1 MASTEFLRRFDEEH
15 LRLFTF
21 NMDTPHEIVNL
32 RAVAL
37 GQALDLPAARIA
49 ERQRQSG
56 RRQDARPHTCGWT
69 ARNRPQSSMTA
80 ANC

>member
-1 MASTEFLRRFDEEH
+1 MTGRFDEEH

-37 GQALDLPAARIA
+37 GQALDLPAAELPQGNGDPSAPRSAI
-49 ERQRQSG
+49 
-56 RRQDARPHTCGWT
+56 TNCGWT
-69 ARNRPQSSMTA
+69 GR
-80 ANC
+80 